1 MKGSMQPIIPMRKSL
16 ASLNYS
22 REVKM
27 IDFSAIISS
36 HKPTPWYK
44 KWITRAANLLL
55 IFS

>member
-16 ASLNYS
+16 ATLNYQN
-22 REVKM
+22 EVKM

-36 HKPTPWYK
+36 FKPTPWWK
-44 KWITRAANLLL
+44 KWITRAVNLVM